1 MKLATIQDG
10 TADGRLVVVARDLE
24 QVVVADG
31 IARTLQEALD
41 CWDDVRKPLQ
51 ALYDRLNAVTAAGA
65 VASAGVRFMAP
76 LPRAW
81 QWLDAS
87 AFPQH
92 GILMAKAFDREPFG
106 TEWPLMY
113 QGLSHLFHG
122 PTDDIPF
129 VAEADGIDFEGELGV
144 ITGGVPMGTSRAEA
158 AASIRLAVQIND
170 WSLRHYAPREMK
182 TGFGWIL
189 AKPACG
195 MAPIAVTPDELGGA
209 WQNHRVVATLNVE
222 RNGER
227 FGAVPVTEMEIG
239 FDELIAHAARTRPLC
254 AGTLLGSG
262 TVSHSRYREVGSC
275 CISERRAIEMIDHD
289 GVASTPFLRFG
300 ERVRML
306 ALAEDPHVPLFGV
319 LDQRVIGHRSV
330 L

>member
-1 MKLATIQDG
+1 VL
-10 TADGRLVVVARDLE
+10 R
-24 QVVVADG
+24 
-31 IARTLQEALD
+31 
-41 CWDDVRKPLQ
+41 PLQ
-51 ALYDRLNAVTAAGA
+51 ALYDNLSAGMVAAA

-92 GILMAKAFDREPFG
+92 GILMAKAFDRVPFD

-113 QGLSHLFHG
+113 QGLSHLFYG
-122 PTDDIPF
+122 ATDDIPF
-129 VAEADGIDFEGELGV
+129 VAEADGIDFEGEYGV
-144 ITGGVPMGTSRAEA
+144 ITGPVPMGASRAEA
-158 AASIRLAVQIND
+158 ASSIRLAVQIND
-170 WSLRHYAPREMK
+170 WSLRTYAPREMQ

-195 MAPIAVTPDELGGA
+195 VAPIAVTPEELGSA
-209 WQNHRVVATLNVE
+209 WQNQRLLATLIVE
-222 RNGER
+222 RSGER
-227 FGAVPVTEMEIG
+227 FGAVPATEMERG

-254 AGTLLGSG
+254 AGTLIGSG

-275 CISERRAIEMIDHD
+275 CISERRAIEMLDRD
-289 GVASTPFLRFG
+289 GVASTPFLHFG

-306 ALAEDPHVPLFGV
+306 AVGDNPELPLFGV
-319 LDQRVIGHRSV
+319 LDQRVVRV
-330 L
+330 P